1 MVIPIGQ
8 QVPGNV
14 NGETLAKQAL
24 KAIRNYILTNSLQPG
39 DRLPSERELALT
51 LGVSRVTV
59 REAIRALESVGAV
72 SRKPKR
78 GTVLQAPDVGLLGE
92 VSQLLM
98 LRSTNDL
105 AELFV
110 ARRVIELAV
119 APLAAANATE
129 DDILRME
136 EANAAMLAEIE
147 SGKVSLVSDMQ
158 FHQALIEAA
167 HNKFLSQMGALVQ
180 EFFREIKL
188 FGPPEE
194 DRIGV
199 AVHREI
205 IEAVKAHDAGRVDRL
220 MKRHLDTYIVSE
232 ALESGPHDAK
242 PFEAWDGRVRAQ
254 SHHSTG
260 SG

>member
-1 MVIPIGQ
+1 LVDLPVIG
-8 QVPGNV
+8 
-14 NGETLAKQAL
+14 NGETLAKQTL
-24 KAIRNYILTNSLQPG
+24 KAIRNYILTHSLQPG
-39 DRLPSERELALT
+39 DRLPSEREFALS

-59 REAIRALESVGAV
+59 REAVRALESVGAV

-78 GTVLQAPDVGLLGE
+78 GTVLQSPDLGLLGE

-98 LRSTNDL
+98 LRSTSDL

-110 ARRVIELAV
+110 ARRVMELGV

-129 DDILRME
+129 EDIQRME
-136 EANAAMLAEIE
+136 EANAAMQEEIE
-147 SGKVSLVSDMQ
+147 SGRVSLVADMQ

-167 HNKFLSQMGALVQ
+167 HNKFLRQFGMLVQ

-194 DRIGV
+194 DRVGV
-199 AVHREI
+199 ALHSEI
-205 IEAVKAHDAGRVDRL
+205 IEAIKAHDARRVDRL

-232 ALESGPHDAK
+232 ALESGPHHAE
-242 PFEAWDGRVRAQ
+242 PVEAWDGRVRAQ
-254 SHHSTG
+254 SHPSTG

>member
-1 MVIPIGQ
+1 MPVTG
-8 QVPGNV
+8 
-14 NGETLAKQAL
+14 NGETLAKQTL
-24 KAIRNYILTNSLQPG
+24 KAIRNHILTNGLQPG
-39 DRLPSERELALT
+39 DRLPSERELAQT

-78 GTVLQAPDVGLLGE
+78 GTVLQSPDVGLLGE

-98 LRSTNDL
+98 LRSPSDL

-110 ARRVIELAV
+110 ARRVIELGV
-119 APLAAANATE
+119 APIAAANATE
-129 DDILRME
+129 EDILRME
-136 EANAAMLAEIE
+136 EANAAMKQEIE
-147 SGKVSLVSDMQ
+147 SGRISLVEDMQ
-158 FHQALIEAA
+158 FHQALIAAA
-167 HNKFLSQMGALVQ
+167 HNKFLSQLGMLVQ

-199 AVHREI
+199 AVHKDI
-205 IEAVKAHDAGRVDRL
+205 IEAIKAHDPQRVSRL

-232 ALESGPHDAK
+232 ALESG
-242 PFEAWDGRVRAQ
+242 GVGIR
-254 SHHSTG
+254 
-260 SG
+260 